1 MNYTKLL
8 LSVLF
13 LWGFAACNKN
23 RNEKST
29 FYIDGKQYETRKFEA
44 YIKSG
49 VAELVYNDKL
59 DGVDMQVAF
68 GFYLSYFPNTGQFLI
83 KRDKLTGFAATG
95 LILDHKIYL
104 ASSHSTST
112 VLATE
117 EDGLGKYV
125 IEPTWLRIQV
135 PDPADSSK
143 LIEGNDSIRFWGT
156 IYEAKDKSMR

>member
-1 MNYTKLL
+1 MKNFLLIIGAFASLL
-8 LSVLF
+8 LL
-13 LWGFAACNKN
+13 ACNKD
-23 RNEKST
+23 RNPKST
-29 FYIDGKQYETRKFEA
+29 FYIDGKKYETRKFEA

-49 VAELVYNDKL
+49 VAELVYTGKP

-68 GFYLSYFPNTGQFLI
+68 GFYLSYFPYTGQFLI
-83 KRDKLTGFAATG
+83 KRDKLAGYAATG

-125 IEPTWLRIQV
+125 IEPIWLRLQV
-135 PDPADSSK
+135 PDPADSSRA
-143 LIEGNDSIRFWGT
+143 IEGNDSIRFWGT
-156 IYEAKDKSMR
+156 IYESKDKTVR